1 MEISMLELI
10 AGVVGVVYT
19 IPLGWLFY
27 LNNRQSK
34 RIDEMQKSYYDKT
47 ETEKMI
53 ELHNRPILQA
63 VESVKGDITEIKHMI
78 GRLFDAQAKS

>member
-1 MEISMLELI
+1 MEISMYELI

-34 RIDEMQKSYYDKT
+34 RIDEMQKSYYDKK
-47 ETEKMI
+47 ETVEMI
-53 ELHNRPILQA
+53 ELHNRPVLVAMEGIKA
-63 VESVKGDITEIKHMI
+63 DVSEIKLMI
-78 GRLFDAQAKS
+78 GKLFDAQAKS